1 MIDLNIK
8 VTPVGDLYINGQYYR
23 QLCFDGVA
31 IGMAIFIGIK
41 YLTKGAGAKAEV
53 KDTVLPFL
61 IGAILVGGATTIAKF
76 ALTLAG

>member
-31 IGMAIFIGIK
+31 IGMAIDD
-41 YLTKGAGAKAEV
+41 YLKGESADNVEPADNV
-53 KDTVLPFL
+53 DD
-61 IGAILVGGATTIAKF
+61 
-76 ALTLAG
+76 